1 MNVLEVL
8 RSDMTNAWYGAPSFI
23 SGRVAAFEVLDEFI
37 AGHEVVEV
45 RELRTPSVIAGQKGM
60 HCFQCADDEHFAAQ
74 FTREIARPTIIVPRE
89 QKPTLLEAAAEVL
102 RWRKWGPE
110 LRSALDALAAAIAEA
125 QDE

>member
-45 RELRTPSVIAGQKGM
+45 DAYVADGRDGSGLIYDPDTATPVSGELL
-60 HCFQCADDEHFAAQ
+60 
-74 FTREIARPTIIVPRE
+74 TIIVPRE

-110 LRSALDALAAAIAEA
+110 LQSALDALAAAIAEA